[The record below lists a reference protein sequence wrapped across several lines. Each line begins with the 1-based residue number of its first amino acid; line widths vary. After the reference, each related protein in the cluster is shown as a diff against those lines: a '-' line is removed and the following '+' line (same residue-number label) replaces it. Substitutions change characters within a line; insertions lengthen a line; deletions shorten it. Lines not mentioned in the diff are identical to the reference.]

1 MKIGKSL
8 KSLRKEKKITLK
20 ELSDKTGVQIATLS
34 RMENDI
40 MTGTLESH
48 MKICQVLGV
57 PLSKFYKEL
66 EEDEKTL
73 SLNKKSEKRESFI
86 YSKKA
91 TTEILTDKVMNKKIM
106 PLLIKIQK
114 NGKTHKEEERFGTE
128 KFAYIIEGKVEI
140 TVGKESY
147 KLIKGESI
155 YFDAAF
161 PHVFQNIGISEARVL
176 CAMTPP
182 AF

>member
-8 KSLRKEKKITLK
+8 KTLRKKNKVTLK

-40 MTGTLESH
+40 MTGTLDSH
-48 MKICQVLGV
+48 MKICNILGV
-57 PLSKFYKEL
+57 PISTFYREL
-66 EEDEKTL
+66 EEDKKSL
-73 SLNKKSEKRESFI
+73 SINKKSEKRESFVH
-86 YSKKA
+86 SKKA
-91 TTEILTDKVMNKKIM
+91 TTEILTDKVMDKKIM
-106 PLLIKIQK
+106 PLLIKIQR
-114 NGKTHKEEERFGTE
+114 NGKTHKEEEKVGTE
-128 KFAYIIEGKVEI
+128 KFAYVLDGKIEI
-140 TVGKESY
+140 SVGKESY

-155 YFDAAF
+155 YFDASF
-161 PHVFQNIGISEARVL
+161 PHTFGNTGPGEARIL